1 MEKNNKYF
9 AVYNKTT
16 ANVLRGLTGQ
26 RYYKFNDED
35 GKLFYSFKND
45 EKLQIA
51 LNMLAIAKKMNLK
64 DVVI

>member
-1 MEKNNKYF
+1 MKNNNKYF
-9 AVYNKTT
+9 AVYNETT

-45 EKLQIA
+45 EKLQVA